1 MKFYE
6 FVEQALARQSAGEN
20 IAKLYIGE
28 PDMKTPQAIV
38 DAGTESM
45 AKTNA
50 TYVSAQ
56 GLPALRKM
64 IAQKHGT
71 AAKQI
76 VLTPG
81 SKFAIFGA
89 IKLLAQGKKLC
100 ILSPHWPG
108 FDAIC
113 AANNAK
119 PVHVKSTLESN
130 WSWDAADLDS
140 AIDADTK
147 LVVICNP
154 NNPTSTILS
163 SKKVNEL
170 VKVASE
176 HGVPVLVDQ
185 AYQGLAFSKMENQV
199 RPSENVIIAGS
210 FSKGFAMTGWRMG
223 YLASSPEFAQRM
235 VSLAQSTFSCVPQFV
250 QDAAICAMQNPK
262 IENAMAKEYEERTK
276 IACDILS
283 KKFEFA
289 KPQAG
294 IYVFVTRNGLD
305 GDKACIELLDK
316 GIGVAP
322 GSAFGFPE
330 FLRISLTLPQD
341 ELACALEQIN
351 RLV

>member
-6 FVEQALARQSAGEN
+6 FVEQALARQAAGES

-38 DAGTESM
+38 DAGMESM
-45 AKTNA
+45 KKTNA

-56 GLPALRKM
+56 GLPALRKL

-71 AAKQI
+71 GPEQI

-89 IKLLAQGKKLC
+89 VKLLAQGKKVC

-130 WSWDAADLDS
+130 WAWESADLDA

-176 HGVPVLVDQ
+176 HDVSVLVDQ
-185 AYQGLAFSKMENQV
+185 AYQGLAFTRMDYQV
-199 RPSENVIIAGS
+199 RPSENVIVAGS

-223 YLASSPEFAQRM
+223 YLAASPEFTQRM

-250 QDAAICAMQNPK
+250 QDAAICAMENPQ
-262 IENAMAKEYEERTK
+262 IETQMAKEYEERAK

-289 KPQAG
+289 RPQAG
-294 IYVFVTRNGLD
+294 IYIFVTRKGLD
-305 GDKACIELLDK
+305 GDKTCMKLLDK

-341 ELACALEQIN
+341 ELACALEKIN
-351 RLV
+351 KLV

>member
-1 MKFYE
+1 VKFYE

-38 DAGTESM
+38 DSGMESM

-50 TYVSAQ
+50 TYVSGQ
-56 GLPALRKM
+56 GLPALRKL
-64 IAQKHGT
+64 IAQKHGI
-71 AAKQI
+71 AAEQV

-89 IKLLAQGKKLC
+89 VKLLAQAKKVC

-119 PVHVKSTLESN
+119 PVHVRSTLESN
-130 WSWDAADLDS
+130 WSWEANDLDS

-163 SKKVNEL
+163 SNKVNEL
-170 VKVASE
+170 AKVASE
-176 HGVPVLVDQ
+176 HCVPVLVDR
-185 AYQGLAFSKMENQV
+185 AYQGLAFSKMEDQV
-199 RPSENVIIAGS
+199 RPSENVILAGS

-250 QDAAICAMQNPK
+250 QDAAVCAMHNPQ
-262 IENAMAKEYEERTK
+262 IEAEMAKEYEERAK

-283 KKFEFA
+283 RKFEFA
-289 KPQAG
+289 RPQAG
-294 IYVFVTRNGLD
+294 IYIFVTRKGLD
-305 GDKACIELLDK
+305 GDKACLELLDK
-316 GIGVAP
+316 GVGVAP

-341 ELACALEQIN
+341 ELAVALEKIN
-351 RLV
+351 KLV

>member
-1 MKFYE
+1 VKFYE
-6 FVEQALARQSAGEN
+6 FVEQALARQAAGEN

-28 PDMKTPQAIV
+28 PDMNTPQTIV
-38 DAGTESM
+38 DAGLDSM
-45 AKTNA
+45 GKTNA

-64 IAQKHGT
+64 IAQKHRTT
-71 AAKQI
+71 AEQI

-89 IKLLAQGKKLC
+89 VRLLAQGKKVC

-108 FDAIC
+108 FDSIC

-119 PVHVKSTLESN
+119 PVHVKSALESN
-130 WSWDAADLDS
+130 WAWDAADLDA
-140 AIDADTK
+140 AIDSDTK

-154 NNPTSTILS
+154 NNPTSTVLS

-170 VKVASE
+170 AGVASA
-176 HGVPVLVDQ
+176 HGVPVLVDT
-185 AYQGLAFSKMENQV
+185 AYQGLSFSKMDDQT
-199 RPSENVIIAGS
+199 RPSENVIVAGS
-210 FSKGFAMTGWRMG
+210 FSKGFAMTGWRAG
-223 YLASSPEFAQRM
+223 YLASGPEFAQRM

-250 QDAAICAMQNPK
+250 QDAAICAMHNPQ
-262 IENAMAKEYEERTK
+262 IETQMARAYEERAK
-276 IACDILS
+276 IASDILS

-289 KPQAG
+289 RPQAG
-294 IYVFVTRNGLD
+294 IYIFVTKKGLD
-305 GDKACIELLDK
+305 GDKTCMELLDK

-341 ELACALEQIN
+341 ELACALEKIN
-351 RLV
+351 KLV